1 MKLPS
6 KLKFTDSKIRQAFEK
21 LSNGN
26 TGERQLYDWL
36 LRAFE
41 DIEENAFCGIQ
52 IPTRLIPK
60 VYLKKYGI
68 KNLWKYN
75 LPNAWRLLYSI
86 ENNRILVVSI
96 VLEWMNHKNYKR
108 RFNY

>member
-26 TGERQLYDWL
+26 TEERQLYDWL

-52 IPTRLIPK
+52 IPIRLIPK

-68 KNLWKYN
+68 ENLWKYN
-75 LPNAWRLLYSI
+75 LPNAWRLLHSI
-86 ENNRILVVSI
+86 ENSKILVVSI
-96 VLEWMNHKNYKR
+96 VLEWMNHKNYER